1 MISSSSLNPSWNF
14 TCLEKSSQPQQI
26 RLSPQ
31 GTLYFFLAALY
42 HCKHLFDVCLSHQ
55 ITGFMSTRYFCLD
68 LCIMFSPRACA
79 LYVAIDW
86 LFRSG
91 CSSLSSIFWTVF
103 FFLQLE
109 DPAIRWQMA
118 LYKDLPNRTEDTS
131 DPEKTVERVLDI
143 ANVLFHLEQV
153 SFCVDSVTVALTL

>member
-55 ITGFMSTRYFCLD
+55 ITGFMSKILLSWSLHHVFTPCLCFIRSYRLTLQKWVFLSVLYFFERFSFFCSWRILLLD
-68 LCIMFSPRACA
+68 GK
-79 LYVAIDW
+79 W
-86 LFRSG
+86 LFTKTYPIG
-91 CSSLSSIFWTVF
+91 QKT
-103 FFLQLE
+103 LQILRRQWKGSW
-109 DPAIRWQMA
+109 I
-118 LYKDLPNRTEDTS
+118 
-131 DPEKTVERVLDI
+131 
-143 ANVLFHLEQV
+143 
-153 SFCVDSVTVALTL
+153 

>member
-1 MISSSSLNPSWNF
+1 MIFSSPLNPSWNF

-31 GTLYFFLAALY
+31 STLYFFLAALY

-55 ITGFMSTRYFCLD
+55 MTGFMSTRYFCLD
-68 LCIMFSPRACA
+68 LCITFSPRACA

-91 CSSLSSIFWTVF
+91 CSSLSSVF
-103 FFLQLE
+103 FERFSFSYSWRILLLDGKWLFTKTYPIGQKTLQILRRQWNGSW
-109 DPAIRWQMA
+109 I
-118 LYKDLPNRTEDTS
+118 
-131 DPEKTVERVLDI
+131 
-143 ANVLFHLEQV
+143 
-153 SFCVDSVTVALTL
+153 